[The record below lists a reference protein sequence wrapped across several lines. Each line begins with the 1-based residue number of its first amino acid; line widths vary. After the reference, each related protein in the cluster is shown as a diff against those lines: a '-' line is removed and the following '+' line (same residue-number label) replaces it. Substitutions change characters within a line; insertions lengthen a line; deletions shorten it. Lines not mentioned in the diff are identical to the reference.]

1 MPGRSPKFA
10 ATRRPQARRSAK
22 LAATQK
28 RVLVAE
34 CKRVLLLLI
43 PPDAKSVGSSVKVNR
58 FLSGS
63 ELFEARAFVKWVPA
77 RGKHA
82 RAFGLTAKDRG
93 PDAALAKLLGLL
105 EKAPR
110 QR

>member
-1 MPGRSPKFA
+1 MQPRSTQKKI
-10 ATRRPQARRSAK
+10 RSSRTAK
-22 LAATQK
+22 LAAKQK
-28 RVLVAE
+28 RVLLAE
-34 CKRVLLLLI
+34 CKRLLLLVI
-43 PPDAKSVGSSVKVNR
+43 PSDAKSVGSSVTVGR

-77 RGKHA
+77 RGKHP
-82 RAFGLTAKDRG
+82 RAFGLKAKDRG
-93 PDAALAKLLGLL
+93 VDAALAKLMGLL